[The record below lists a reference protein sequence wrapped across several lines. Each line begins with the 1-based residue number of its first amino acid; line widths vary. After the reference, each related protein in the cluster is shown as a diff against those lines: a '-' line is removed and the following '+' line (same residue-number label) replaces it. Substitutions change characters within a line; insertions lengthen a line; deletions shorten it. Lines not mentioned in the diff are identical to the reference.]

1 METEAGMV
9 WYKGLYT
16 GSLIR
21 RAAEDVRKKIDE
33 GKYPPG
39 VFIVTLPPG
48 DAGTLELMPAEEL
61 NKDLVRSRIP
71 MIVGLALGKSEA
83 EYLVMKIV
91 QDTWDAQQ
99 NADVRHYL
107 QEKDRG

>member
-1 METEAGMV
+1 MV
-9 WYKGLYT
+9 WYKRLYT

-21 RAAEDVRKKIDE
+21 RSAEDVRKKIDRGE
-33 GKYPPG
+33 YPPG
-39 VFIVTLPPG
+39 VFIVTLPSG
-48 DAGTLELMPAEEL
+48 KAGTLELMPAEEL

-91 QDTWDAQQ
+91 QDTWDAQKD
-99 NADVRHYL
+99 ADVRHFL
-107 QEKDRG
+107 REKDRG